1 MVEQDAPASEQ
12 DDVERCV
19 GLSASE
25 NDDIE
30 LEAKEN
36 ADAWIAGDAKSGTH
50 HADDEMKEAEA
61 EAWPPAAEAAGAEA
75 EG

>member
-1 MVEQDAPASEQ
+1 MGEQDAPASEQ

-25 NDDIE
+25 NDDTE

-36 ADAWIAGDAKSGTH
+36 ADVGTAGDAQNGTH
-50 HADDEMKEAEA
+50 HADDERKEAEE
-61 EAWPPAAEAAGAEA
+61 EAAWQPAAAGAEA

>member
-1 MVEQDAPASEQ
+1 M
-12 DDVERCV
+12 ERCV
-19 GLSASE
+19 DLSASE
-25 NDDIE
+25 SDDTG

-36 ADAWIAGDAKSGTH
+36 ADAWIAGDAKSGPH

-61 EAWPPAAEAAGAEA
+61 EAWQPAAEAVGAEA

>member
-1 MVEQDAPASEQ
+1 M
-12 DDVERCV
+12 ERCV

-25 NDDIE
+25 NDDTE

-36 ADAWIAGDAKSGTH
+36 ADAGTAGDAKNGTH
-50 HADDEMKEAEA
+50 HADDERKEAEEA
-61 EAWPPAAEAAGAEA
+61 EWQPAAAEEEA

>member
-1 MVEQDAPASEQ
+1 MGEQDAPASEQ

-25 NDDIE
+25 NDDTE

-36 ADAWIAGDAKSGTH
+36 ADAWTAGDAKSGTH
-50 HADDEMKEAEA
+50 LADDERKEAEE
-61 EAWPPAAEAAGAEA
+61 EA
-75 EG
+75 

>member
-1 MVEQDAPASEQ
+1 M
-12 DDVERCV
+12 ERCV

-25 NDDIE
+25 NDDTE

-36 ADAWIAGDAKSGTH
+36 ADVGTAGDAQNGTH
-50 HADDEMKEAEA
+50 HADDERKEAEEEA
-61 EAWPPAAEAAGAEA
+61 EWQPAAAEEEA

>member
-1 MVEQDAPASEQ
+1 M
-12 DDVERCV
+12 ERCV

-25 NDDIE
+25 NDDTE

-36 ADAWIAGDAKSGTH
+36 ADVWTAGGAKNGTH
-50 HADDEMKEAEA
+50 LADDERKEAEA
-61 EAWPPAAEAAGAEA
+61 EAWQPAVAEAEA

>member
-1 MVEQDAPASEQ
+1 M
-12 DDVERCV
+12 ERCV

-25 NDDIE
+25 NDDTE

-36 ADAWIAGDAKSGTH
+36 ADVGTAGDAKNGTH
-50 HADDEMKEAEA
+50 HADDERKEAEEEA
-61 EAWPPAAEAAGAEA
+61 EWQPAAAEEEA